1 MQDRNDSRGRQAVAG
16 KVGQHMDVAEFRP
29 LGGNC
34 HGVAFVVEGMFFFIL
49 ELQTSQNFY
58 CNAQTGMRVQ
68 IFSR

>member
-1 MQDRNDSRGRQAVAG
+1 
-16 KVGQHMDVAEFRP
+16 MDVANSGR
-29 LGGNC
+29 LGANC

-49 ELQTSQNFY
+49 ELQTSQNSN